1 MDRAFAGA
9 VSHLR
14 HGAEDQVTH
23 GSSGW
28 CPQGASRTV
37 RGQTMAN
44 ARNKQDLR
52 RANMRL
58 ALILGAVAL
67 GLFIFTLV
75 RAFK

>member
-1 MDRAFAGA
+1 
-9 VSHLR
+9 
-14 HGAEDQVTH
+14 
-23 GSSGW
+23 
-28 CPQGASRTV
+28 
-37 RGQTMAN
+37 MAN